1 MNVGKKKDLFRSA
14 DINFE
19 ALHYVIE
26 QAGLLA
32 NYLSPCL
39 MLVILE

>member
-14 DINFE
+14 ELNFE

-32 NYLSPCL
+32 NYQSFNVYLWF
-39 MLVILE
+39 